1 MNLIGTVF
9 KVEKLSR
16 VDTVKGTGLTT
27 ILSLKT
33 VPSLFL
39 PICGV
44 HSRSLDFKTS
54 LSFVSLKSLGLFAEI
69 EFLDFLEIRLQQ
81 IKKSA
86 PTFNTLSSF
95 NLTSELLD
103 DLHCSLLS
111 EGSFLYPAIEFLY
124 LETCSRYN

>member
-1 MNLIGTVF
+1 MNLIGMVF

-54 LSFVSLKSLGLFAEI
+54 SSSVSPKSLSLFAEI
-69 EFLDFLEIRLQQ
+69 EFLGFLQIRSHQ
-81 IKKSA
+81 I
-86 PTFNTLSSF
+86 
-95 NLTSELLD
+95 
-103 DLHCSLLS
+103 
-111 EGSFLYPAIEFLY
+111 I
-124 LETCSRYN
+124 

>member
-27 ILSLKT
+27 ILSLKI

-44 HSRSLDFKTS
+44 LSSLDLKAS
-54 LSFVSLKSLGLFAEI
+54 SSPVLSKSLGLFAET
-69 EFLDFLEIRLQQ
+69 EFLDFLKIRL
-81 IKKSA
+81 
-86 PTFNTLSSF
+86 
-95 NLTSELLD
+95 
-103 DLHCSLLS
+103 H
-111 EGSFLYPAIEFLY
+111 
-124 LETCSRYN
+124 